1 MKILTLN
8 AGSSS
13 LKYKL
18 FDGDNF
24 NGDGVTTLA
33 EGNFEKIWQKDSFL
47 THKVLNGEK
56 QTLKEY
62 LADHR
67 AALTKV
73 LNILTDPEHGV
84 LKSLNEIDAIGHRV
98 VHGGETFKASTLIT
112 QEVKD
117 KIREMISLAP
127 LHNPANLTCIEECE
141 DLLPG
146 IPNVAVFDTAF
157 HQTIE
162 EEHFYYPVD
171 TEYYEK
177 DGKRRYGFH
186 GSSHRYVSQKAC
198 QILNLDY
205 EQTNIIS
212 CHIGNG
218 GSVTGILNGASKM
231 TSMGT
236 PAGGVIMGTRTW
248 DMDAG
253 ALMNIMRTEKF
264 DIDPTDTVMKQ
275 LDAIMNH
282 MDTIVNKKSGIKG
295 LSGGKTSDLR
305 DVIAGYEAGQQ
316 RAIRAMKM
324 YVNSILGYIAKYAI
338 LMERVDVIVM
348 TAGVLE
354 RSPLVR
360 RLIME
365 KLGILG
371 IQLDETK
378 NSFSEGGGI
387 ISTPESEVTVIVVP
401 TDEEKMI
408 AQDTYNLTQ

>member
-1 MKILTLN
+1 
-8 AGSSS
+8 
-13 LKYKL
+13 
-18 FDGDNF
+18 
-24 NGDGVTTLA
+24 
-33 EGNFEKIWQKDSFL
+33 
-47 THKVLNGEK
+47 
-56 QTLKEY
+56 
-62 LADHR
+62 
-67 AALTKV
+67 
-73 LNILTDPEHGV
+73 
-84 LKSLNEIDAIGHRV
+84 
-98 VHGGETFKASTLIT
+98 
-112 QEVKD
+112 
-117 KIREMISLAP
+117 
-127 LHNPANLTCIEECE
+127 
-141 DLLPG
+141 
-146 IPNVAVFDTAF
+146 
-157 HQTIE
+157 
-162 EEHFYYPVD
+162 
-171 TEYYEK
+171 
-177 DGKRRYGFH
+177 
-186 GSSHRYVSQKAC
+186 
-198 QILNLDY
+198 
-205 EQTNIIS
+205 
-212 CHIGNG
+212 
-218 GSVTGILNGASKM
+218 
-231 TSMGT
+231 
-236 PAGGVIMGTRTW
+236 
-248 DMDAG
+248 MDAG